1 MDLPSLDEE
10 MAGIRERAKQAEY
23 AEKFGA
29 GAGGANPMA
38 SRVQG
43 AGEALAASP
52 LGQVGEKLRDTVEW
66 VKRLPKN
73 VTLGVMDAAVNTANF
88 VADVWDKTG
97 EASLIP
103 NDSNLQD
110 PAHPGMTYN
119 ESQMLRR
126 REASDDKPEFNT
138 EDAYNAWRDTLRSD
152 DHLSDSLTQGV
163 AQFAVPF
170 MAWSRAARV
179 SQGGTL
185 FAKAGRAVAAESATL
200 ATAYA
205 PHDPRIAD
213 LAELG
218 RHSEG
223 KLGDALRTISP
234 DGSLVNDYINYMT
247 ERDGETAMEGRFKN
261 TVDGLVGSAA
271 TAALI
276 KSGATAL
283 KAARNLPGVIASRE
297 LKGPRAKQRGSLD
310 LSLVSS
316 EPRHVPLGNVADSH
330 TNSVLDGEFV
340 VPGSQVL
347 TVNAG
352 GKPAGFIAFKE
363 AEDGSLQINRT
374 KVADENR
381 GQGLGKKLLMDA
393 LDYADKVGRPLTSDT
408 SVTVAQ
414 LRVYEA
420 LQRAGKIKVTYSDP
434 ASVQAALAAADPRVP
449 VKGKGGKP
457 VVTKIERVTQE

>member
-10 MAGIRERAKQAEY
+10 LAGIRDRAKQAEL

-29 GAGGANPMA
+29 GAAGTAPGMPD
-38 SRVQG
+38 VQG
-43 AGEALAASP
+43 AVGALADSP
-52 LGQVGEKLRDTVEW
+52 LGKMGEKLRDTVGW

-73 VTLGVMDAAVNTANF
+73 VGLGMLDAAVNTANF
-88 VADVWDKTG
+88 VNDALDTAGDHLSPEDKSPAALRDKA
-97 EASLIP
+97 EL
-103 NDSNLQD
+103 DYQD
-110 PAHPGMTYN
+110 AAYAQAKG
-119 ESQMLRR
+119 LV
-126 REASDDKPEFNT
+126 DPEV
-138 EDAYNAWRDTLRSD
+138 AYRGWRDTLRSD

-163 AQFAVPF
+163 AQFAIPF
-170 MAWSRAARV
+170 MAWSRAAGV
-179 SQGGTL
+179 
-185 FAKAGRAVAAESATL
+185 ANAGSKLATVTRASAAEAATL

-223 KLGDALRTISP
+223 RLGDALRTISP

-261 TVDGLVGSAA
+261 TIDGLVGSAA
-271 TAALI
+271 TAALL
-276 KSGATAL
+276 KTGATAL
-283 KAARNLPGVIASRE
+283 KAARNAPEVIGGAQ
-297 LKGPRAKQRGSLD
+297 LKGPLAKQKGMLD
-310 LSLVSS
+310 LSLVDS

-330 TNSVLDGEFV
+330 TGSVLDGEFV

-347 TVNAG
+347 TAKAD
-352 GKPAGFIAFKE
+352 GKPVGFIAFKE
-363 AEDGSLQINRT
+363 ADDGSLQINRT

-393 LDYADKVGRPLTSDT
+393 LDYAEKVGRPLTSDT

-434 ASVQAALAAADPRVP
+434 TSVQAALATADPRVP

-457 VVTKIERVTQE
+457 VVTKIERVSQE